1 MYAAKYHDSYDVQ
14 CSCSTFAI
22 STNISVNGDTVST
35 ISCCHSRLI
44 KEILNGNENNEN
56 SFISD
61 AKLQEA
67 RLSFNEKVLK
77 LPSENEVDRFSIVA
91 DGSAESVTIFN
102 VPKTAKNII
111 KCHSS
116 VCKMLKSSTRNIKY
130 LCKEINFAHIY
141 KNSRYFV
148 IYI

>member
-1 MYAAKYHDSYDVQ
+1 MVMKIMKIHS
-14 CSCSTFAI
+14 
-22 STNISVNGDTVST
+22 SVTQNYKKS
-35 ISCCHSRLI
+35 S
-44 KEILNGNENNEN
+44 
-56 SFISD
+56 
-61 AKLQEA
+61 
-67 RLSFNEKVLK
+67 NEKVLK

-148 IYI
+148 IYIWDRQCTKKMTVMMKWSKKIVMILRKVYQKRRYGA